1 MMKMRHP
8 LFTLL
13 ILSMMTVSFGD
24 KVKNIY
30 TWKFP
35 DFEWLSKKQEEDAI
49 RSNIYNPSSC
59 VFEDANEAEDGR
71 LFITITNINTRA
83 SPVSLTTVTN
93 KTGLGGPILRPYP
106 DWSWYNNSYMCDGII
121 NVYRIDIQCNHLFV
135 LDAGKFGTDQIC
147 NPKLLIFNLKDDTL
161 VKTIYIPIDIATNKT
176 GSGLLI
182 MPLVYIPNGK
192 CTQFLDEMIVFMAD
206 SEGYGLVVYNSF
218 TKSMCRIESDYMK
231 PTDTSFSIAGKN
243 FTYVGGIFSM
253 TIIDDDLYFA
263 AVSGNKIYKIK
274 IKYLLKCPNE
284 KEANKQTRLVKKL
297 SSQTIDLTSAGQSIF
312 YSDFRAMSILR
323 TNVHTICNLNKT
335 EILAQD
341 SEKFQSVSS
350 MKISSNECQ
359 LKCISDRFQ
368 HYPTFNTN
376 EINFRYF
383 KIDLC

>member
-1 MMKMRHP
+1 MEHS
-8 LFTLL
+8 LFIIL
-13 ILSMMTVSFGD
+13 ILSMVIISFGIEVNVVHEWKYCEYEWD
-24 KVKNIY
+24 SQEQKENAINSGAFDPY
-30 TWKFP
+30 TCCF
-35 DFEWLSKKQEEDAI
+35 FDAAK
-49 RSNIYNPSSC
+49 SN
-59 VFEDANEAEDGR
+59 DGR
-71 LFITITNINTRA
+71 IFITMSKFFGPNVPATL
-83 SPVSLTTVTN
+83 VTVTN
-93 KTGLGGPILRPYP
+93 MIGPGGPLLRPYP
-106 DWSWYNNSYMCDGII
+106 DWSWHNRSCMCDGIV
-121 NVYRIDIQCNHLFV
+121 NVIRVHIQCNYIFV
-135 LDAGKFGTDQIC
+135 LDIGTIVTDQVC